1 VVERTL
7 TVDVPAGV
15 DNGSTLRLGGH
26 GPAGYRGGPNGA
38 LFVHLSVNEDDVF
51 ERDGTDLHA
60 DLHVAMTQATLGA
73 TVGFETLDDHR
84 DVVIAPGTQTGQVV
98 RMKGLGVPHVRG
110 RGRGDLYVRVV
121 VETPTDLDAAQRELV
136 EHLAIERGEAVDP
149 PGPEKLFSK
158 IRSALS

>member
-1 VVERTL
+1 
-7 TVDVPAGV
+7 V

-51 ERDGTDLHA
+51 ERDGSDLHA
-60 DLHVAMTQATLGA
+60 DLAVAMTQASLGA

-84 DVVIAPGTQTGQVV
+84 DVTIAPGTQTGQVI
-98 RMKGLGVPHVRG
+98 RMKGLGVPHLRG
-110 RGRGDLYVRVV
+110 RGRGDLYVHVV
-121 VETPTDLDAAQRELV
+121 VETPTDLDAAQRELL
-136 EHLAIERGEAVDP
+136 EHLAIERGEELDP
-149 PGPEKLFSK
+149 PGHDKLFSK

>member
-15 DNGSTLRLGGH
+15 DNGSTLRLAGH

-38 LFVHLSVNEDDVF
+38 LFVHLSVTEDDVF
-51 ERDGTDLHA
+51 ERDGSDLHA
-60 DLHVAMTQATLGA
+60 DLDVAMTQATLGA
-73 TVGFETLDDHR
+73 TVEFETLDDHR
-84 DVVIAPGTQTGQVV
+84 DVVIAPGTQTGEVV

-121 VETPTDLDAAQRELV
+121 VQTPTDLDAAQRELMAN
-136 EHLAIERGEAVDP
+136 LATERGEVVDP
-149 PGPEKLFSK
+149 PGHDKLFSK